1 MSGESAKAER
11 QGRFRWLR
19 RRWKVVISVALLALV
34 AVLVLITGGIGWYF
48 AGVLRDDALAPD
60 HAPDPLDLEV
70 VAVAAA
76 QITLRPAGAGDDDDW
91 ARDGRYGLQWE
102 GGYAFV
108 GAIIDRRDG
117 QVVRSF
123 EPIEGGAPEAG
134 ERARLDGFVFPGD
147 PLQAHGLAF
156 DEVAIEGERGPLA
169 AWLVPGERSTW
180 AIFVHGKGADR
191 REGLRVL
198 PALAAA
204 GLPVL
209 LISYRNDEGAPA
221 STDGYYRY
229 GAEEWRDLE
238 AAVQFGLDRG
248 AGDVVLV
255 GNSMGGSI
263 ALAFIDRSPLA
274 SRVRGLIL
282 DSPVISFAATVDSGA
297 KDRGVPGLVIWAGK
311 RFASRR
317 FGIDWDEADYRAE
330 ARALTVPLLLF
341 HGNADERTPVAESDA
356 LAAARPDIVTY
367 VRVPGARHVR
377 SWNVDPAAY
386 EAAVRDYLGE
396 LLEE

>member
-1 MSGESAKAER
+1 MPVLA
-11 QGRFRWLR
+11 L
-19 RRWKVVISVALLALV
+19 ALLAAAAL
-34 AVLVLITGGIGWYF
+34 AGAGWYF
-48 AGVLRDDALAPD
+48 AIALAREALLPN
-60 HAPDPLDLEV
+60 PQRDPLDLEV
-70 VAVAAA
+70 VAVAAD

-91 ARDGRYGLQWE
+91 ARDGRYGLEWE

-123 EPIEGGAPEAG
+123 EPIEGAAPEAG
-134 ERARLDGFVFPGD
+134 ERVRLDGFVFPGD
-147 PLQAHGLAF
+147 PLQAYGLAF
-156 DEVAIEGERGPLA
+156 DEVAIEGEAGPLA

-180 AIFVHGKGADR
+180 AVFVHGKGADK

-198 PALAAA
+198 PALAAE

-209 LISYRNDEGAPA
+209 LVSYRNDQGAPA
-221 STDGYYRY
+221 SSDGYYRY

-238 AAVQFGLDRG
+238 AAVQFGLDCG

-255 GNSMGGSI
+255 GHSMGGSI

-297 KDRGVPGLVIWAGK
+297 KDRGVPGFVIWAGK
-311 RFASRR
+311 QLVSHR
-317 FGIDWDEADYRAE
+317 FGVDWDEADSRAE
-330 ARALTVPLLLF
+330 VRALTVPVLLF
-341 HGNADERTPVAESDA
+341 HGGADERTPVTESDA
-356 LAAARPDIVTY
+356 FAAARPDIVTY
-367 VRVPGARHVR
+367 VRVLGAHHVR

-386 EAAVRDYLGE
+386 EAAVRDYLKE
-396 LLEE
+396 ILVER